1 MGKKISLLT
10 LCALN
15 GIKEALY
22 LLVAPFLPEQ
32 LREKQVDEL
41 YYAPLF
47 VSYGVTLFIAS
58 LLAGHYQQKFS
69 RSATLRVGTLLHAV
83 SCGCFIS
90 LKYVKAGDEIL
101 FLTMGFAGRIL
112 EGVGAG
118 MLQTA
123 AYGEALAQNREN

>member
-32 LREKQVDEL
+32 LREKKVDEL

-47 VSYGVTLFIAS
+47 VSYGVTLFLAS
-58 LLAGHYQQKFS
+58 LLAGHYQFS

-90 LKYVKAGDEIL
+90 LKYIKTGDETL
-101 FLTMGFAGRIL
+101 FLTLGFAGRIL

-123 AYGEALAQNREN
+123 AYGEALA

>member
-47 VSYGVTLFIAS
+47 VSYGVTLFLAS
-58 LLAGHYQQKFS
+58 LLAGHYQ
-69 RSATLRVGTLLHAV
+69 
-83 SCGCFIS
+83 
-90 LKYVKAGDEIL
+90 
-101 FLTMGFAGRIL
+101 
-112 EGVGAG
+112 
-118 MLQTA
+118 
-123 AYGEALAQNREN
+123 